1 MSAKKVVIIG
11 AGCAGLSAA
20 YTLRKH
26 GADVIVYEATS
37 VAGGRCQTE
46 WGSVIITWWTY
57 NVGSL
62 HRNDFILAAR
72 TDKIYH

>member
-1 MSAKKVVIIG
+1 MSVKKVVIIG

-20 YTLRKH
+20 YTLSKH
-26 GADVIVYEATS
+26 GVDVISYEAAS

-46 WGSVIITWWTY
+46 WGSVTVTWWTY

-72 TDKIYH
+72 TNEINH